1 MGEKADSELVR
12 RQNRRIVLE
21 SLRQHGPLARI
32 ELGRLTGLSPASIT
46 SISAQLIEDNA
57 ILELDERISFSPH
70 VRRGR
75 PVVRLGL
82 KPSATHVVAAKISAD
97 EVQMVLA
104 DFSGAQVTQ
113 KVLPVPTF
121 TATQDGFGKR
131 IALELG
137 AFLGE
142 AGLRPTEIA
151 RIGIAAQGNAD
162 SRDGQIVWSPVFKA
176 RGIPVARPIEDLLGV
191 PCMLANDAN
200 MIAEGLAA
208 KDLTRY
214 GGVTAVVFT
223 GYGVG
228 MGLII
233 DGKVFHGATGAASEL
248 GHMNHIP
255 HGALCR
261 CGRHGCL
268 EAYVADYAILRMAND
283 VRDGDLA
290 AVPPE
295 KMQAL
300 LARAQAGDAA
310 VQAAYSKAGDALGF
324 GIARLI
330 AILNPDR
337 VVIAGPGLTASEFVE
352 PAMRQAIIDGVVEE
366 LRRNVAI
373 EYVSFSTDMIISG
386 TITALLRTLDRDVFA
401 AGPIELREAPRK
413 AGE

>member
-21 SLRQHGPLARI
+21 SLRRHGPMARI

-46 SISAQLIEDNA
+46 SISAQLIGDNA
-57 ILELDERISFSPH
+57 ILELDDRISLSSH

-75 PVVRLGL
+75 PVVRLAL
-82 KPSATHVVAAKISAD
+82 KPSATHVAAIKISAD
-97 EVQMVLA
+97 ELQIVLA
-104 DFSGAQVTQ
+104 DFSGKEVAQKT
-113 KVLPVPTF
+113 LPLPTF
-121 TATQDGFGKR
+121 TAKQDAFGNLVAK
-131 IALELG
+131 ELKT
-137 AFLGE
+137 FLDA
-142 AGLRPTEIA
+142 AGLKPSQIA

-162 SRDGQIVWSPVFKA
+162 SRDGRIAWSPVFAA
-176 RGIPVARPIEDLLGV
+176 RDIPITKPIEDTLGI

-208 KDLTRY
+208 KDPARY

-261 CGRHGCL
+261 CGRGGCL
-268 EAYVADYAILRMAND
+268 EAYVADYAILRMAEEAGESD
-283 VRDGDLA
+283 IA

-300 LARAQAGDAA
+300 LERAQGGDAA
-310 VQAAYSKAGDALGF
+310 AQAAYAKAGDALGF

-330 AILNPDR
+330 ALLNPDR
-337 VVIAGPGLTASEFVE
+337 VVIAGPGLTASQFVE
-352 PAMRQAIIDGVVEE
+352 PAMQKAIADGVVEE

-373 EYVSFSTDMIISG
+373 EYISFSTDMIISG
-386 TITALLRTLDRDVFA
+386 TVTALLRVLDRDVFA
-401 AGPIELREAPRK
+401 AGPIMQHVMLREA
-413 AGE
+413 GE